1 MKTRMKWASAL
12 GALAIVVAACGG
24 GGGGTTAPT
33 TGGGTPASA
42 SAAGALTGDLEMWHS
57 YSSGAGTE
65 LKAMNEALD
74 KVKAANPGL
83 NVKVTEV
90 PFDQLFNKIKTSW
103 AAGEAKPDLFI
114 APNDSLG
121 QQARDGLLAD
131 LSSYESQLQSISAPA
146 LAGSKVEGKLYEIP
160 ESLKAVAL
168 YYNKTKVQTPPATTD
183 ALLTAVKGGM
193 KLALFEGK
201 DGLYHNFGW
210 WGAFGGKLMDDSGKC
225 VADQGGVADAFKFL
239 TELKA
244 AGAALGP
251 KYDDV
256 ANGFKTG
263 KYDAIVDGPWALG
276 GYKDALKDNLGVAPM
291 PAGKSG
297 PALPFLGVDGFY
309 INGSATN
316 LDLAAKFAL
325 AMTNGDSQ
333 TFFANTGG
341 HIPANTTV
349 SISDPLAKAFAD
361 SYANTMPRPQLK
373 QLDNF
378 WGNFGDAQA
387 KVTET
392 GADPTQAVATACT
405 AMNKANN
412 VP

>member
-12 GALAIVVAACGG
+12 SALAIAVAACGG
-24 GGGGTTAPT
+24 GGGATTAP

-42 SAAGALTGDLEMWHS
+42 SAAGLSGELELWHS

-65 LKAMNEALD
+65 LKALNEALD

-103 AAGEAKPDLFI
+103 AAGEPKPDLFI

-131 LSSYESQLQSISAPA
+131 LSSYESQLQNISAPA
-146 LAGSKVEGKLYEIP
+146 LAGSKVDGKLMEIP

-168 YYNKTKVQTPPATTD
+168 YYNKSKVSTPPATTD
-183 ALLTAVKGGM
+183 DLLTAVKGGM
-193 KLALFEGK
+193 KLALFEGSG
-201 DGLYHNFGW
+201 GLYHNFGW

-225 VADQGGVADAFKFL
+225 IADQGGVADAFKFL
-239 TELKA
+239 TDLKA
-244 AGAALGP
+244 AGAALVP

-256 ANGFKTG
+256 ANGFKTA

-297 PALPFLGVDGFY
+297 PALPLLGVDGFY
-309 INGSATN
+309 INASATN

-325 AMTNGDSQ
+325 TMTNPESQ
-333 TFFANTGG
+333 AIFANTGG

-361 SYANTMPRPQLK
+361 SYANTTPRPQLK

-392 GADPTQAVATACT
+392 GADPTASVKTACA

-412 VP
+412 IP

>member
-1 MKTRMKWASAL
+1 MKSRMRWASAL

-24 GGGGTTAPT
+24 GGTGATPGA
-33 TGGGTPASA
+33 TGGG
-42 SAAGALTGDLEMWHS
+42 SAAGGLSGELELWHS

-65 LKAMNEALD
+65 LKALNEALD

-83 NVKVTEV
+83 TVKVTEV

-103 AAGEAKPDLFI
+103 AAGEPKPDLFI

-131 LSSYESQLQSISAPA
+131 LSAYEGQLQNISAPA
-146 LAGSKVEGKLYEIP
+146 LAGSKVDGKLYEIP

-168 YYNKTKVQTPPATTD
+168 YYNKSKVQTAPATTD
-183 ALLTAVKGGM
+183 DLVKAVKGGM
-193 KLALFEGK
+193 KLALFDGK

-225 VADQGGVADAFKFL
+225 VADQGGVADAYKFL
-239 TELKA
+239 LELKA
-244 AGAALGP
+244 AGAALLP
-251 KYDDV
+251 KYDDM
-256 ANGFKTG
+256 ANGFKSG

-276 GYKDALKDNLGVAPM
+276 GYKNDVKDNLGVAPM

-297 PALPFLGVDGFY
+297 PAMPFLGVDGFY
-309 INGSATN
+309 INDSASN

-325 AMTNGDSQ
+325 AMTSAESQ

-341 HIPANTTV
+341 HIPANTTIA
-349 SISDPLAKAFAD
+349 ISDPLAKAFSDA
-361 SYANTMPRPQLK
+361 YANTFPRPQVK
-373 QLDNF
+373 ELDNF

-387 KVTET
+387 KITEA
-392 GADPTQAVATACT
+392 GADPTTQVATACA

-412 VP
+412 K

>member
-1 MKTRMKWASAL
+1 MKSRMRWASAL
-12 GALAIVVAACGG
+12 GALAIVVAACSS
-24 GGGGTTAPT
+24 GGTGATPGT
-33 TGGGTPASA
+33 TGGGASG
-42 SAAGALTGDLEMWHS
+42 SAAGGLSGELELWHS

-65 LKAMNEALD
+65 LKALNEALD
-74 KVKAANPGL
+74 KVKTANPGL

-103 AAGEAKPDLFI
+103 AAGEPKPDMFI

-131 LSSYESQLQSISAPA
+131 LSAYEGQLQNISAPA
-146 LAGSKVEGKLYEIP
+146 LAGSKVDGKLYEIP

-168 YYNKTKVQTPPATTD
+168 YYNKSKVQTPPATTD
-183 ALLTAVKGGM
+183 ELVNAVKGGM
-193 KLALFEGK
+193 KLALFDGK

-225 VADQGGVADAFKFL
+225 VADQGGVADAYKFL
-239 TELKA
+239 LELKT
-244 AGAALGP
+244 AGAALLP
-251 KYDDV
+251 KYDDM
-256 ANGFKTG
+256 ANGFKSG

-276 GYKDALKDNLGVAPM
+276 GYKNDVKDNLGVAPM
-291 PAGKSG
+291 PAGKNG
-297 PALPFLGVDGFY
+297 PAMPFLGVDGFY
-309 INGSATN
+309 VNDSASN
-316 LDLAAKFAL
+316 KDLAAKFAL
-325 AMTNGDSQ
+325 AMTSAESQ

-349 SISDPLAKAFAD
+349 SITDPLAKAFAD
-361 SYANTMPRPQLK
+361 AYANTFPRPQVK
-373 QLDNF
+373 ELDNF

-387 KVTET
+387 KITEA
-392 GADPTQAVATACT
+392 GADPTTQVAAACA

-412 VP
+412 K